1 MIHTMHIDHDY
12 LYSINFKQKVELT
25 SQLIKS
31 KTYRATTL
39 MTFITELE
47 QFRRVRL
54 RKPMQ
59 RAIDNNKNLVVHK
72 IF

>member
-1 MIHTMHIDHDY
+1 M
-12 LYSINFKQKVELT
+12 VELT

-39 MTFITELE
+39 VTLITELG

-54 RKPMQ
+54 RKPVQ
-59 RAIDNNKNLVVHK
+59 RAIDNDKNLVVQK

>member
-1 MIHTMHIDHDY
+1 M
-12 LYSINFKQKVELT
+12 VELT
-25 SQLIKS
+25 SQLIKTM
-31 KTYRATTL
+31 TYRATTL
-39 MTFITELE
+39 MTFITELG

-59 RAIDNNKNLVVHK
+59 RAEDNDKNLVVQK

>member
-1 MIHTMHIDHDY
+1 M
-12 LYSINFKQKVELT
+12 VELT

-39 MTFITELE
+39 MTFITELG

-59 RAIDNNKNLVVHK
+59 RAEDNDKNLVVQK